1 MSGSPLI
8 IAHRG
13 ASRHAPENTLAAIRI
28 AVESGADGVEMD
40 LRLASDG
47 VPVVIHDADLLR
59 TGGINKKVREMS
71 STELAKV
78 DVGSWFDRKYV
89 KRGDQSFTGQT
100 VPVLDSV
107 LDLLADFEGFLYLE
121 LKCDAGDTQPLVNAV
136 CQRICNSPLL
146 PRIIV
151 KSFDLDAVRLVK
163 QKLPNVQTA
172 ALFGPDVRHL
182 FKRRRHLIDLARQNE
197 ADQLSVHRSLVTRGL
212 MLAADSAKMPVTVWT
227 VDDKRWINK
236 AQKLGIRALI
246 TNDPSALGKP

>member
-59 TGGINKKVREMS
+59 TGGISKKVIDLV

-78 DVGSWFDRKYV
+78 DVGSSFDR
-89 KRGDQSFTGQT
+89 RHGPPGIRQFAGET
-100 VPVLDSV
+100 VPLLDDVLQ
-107 LDLLADFEGFLYLE
+107 LLVGFEGLLYLE
-121 LKCDAGDTQPLVNAV
+121 LKCDARDMKPLVKAV
-136 CQRICNSPLL
+136 CERIYNSPLL

-151 KSFDLDAVRLVK
+151 KSFDLNAIGLVK
-163 QKLPNVQTA
+163 QNLPAVQTA
-172 ALFGPDVRHL
+172 ALFGPDMQFL
-182 FKRRRHLIDLARQNE
+182 LKRRRYLVDLARQNE